1 MNNRNV
7 HWAAIVIIPLLL
19 MAAILVLNSLDFN
32 HFKPTIT
39 AKVEEATGRT
49 LSIAGDIELQL
60 SLSPE
65 LSMEGL
71 ALSNAAWG
79 SDKEMI
85 TIRRVVTQVN
95 LWSLFGEELEILHLL
110 LEQPNFLLES
120 SADGIDNWVMG
131 KTEQAAVQRMDQ
143 SGGVPLFRHIEIL
156 DGQLT
161 YIDGVNQ
168 SREQLTIQML
178 QATADDFAS
187 PLHLQ
192 LEGSYN
198 EFPFEI
204 TAQLDNLVA
213 LNQGK
218 STQLQL
224 KVKSGHAEGQ
234 FSASLLL
241 NGETGQYRI
250 GQIDLQLAQS
260 RLQGEISV
268 DSGKERPILQAA
280 LKAPLVDLT
289 ELGELV
295 PVQQQEVDSP
305 SADDQAAMPVT
316 GKKLFPSALLDLSG
330 LATFDA
336 EIELNIERL
345 RSPYAVLEGVES
357 QLIIKEGGLQATPL
371 RFQLGGGTVE
381 GDLSVQG
388 GGPVTVALGL
398 EGKGISLGQVL
409 ADVGKVDQVEGAV
422 SNFDITLQGQGRS
435 VAALMADLEGEVL
448 LQIGEGKMDNQYL
461 NLTGGDIV
469 SQITR
474 SLNPTAKSEQHTLL
488 QCAVV
493 NLQLKQG
500 VCKFDKNI
508 AIETDMTVIVGSGE
522 FDLGSETLS
531 INMKPSPRQDSA
543 DLGIGAG
550 DLVAAARL
558 EGTFALPKLGLDP
571 LGSAKAGMKI
581 YQALATGG
589 TSLILGGLI
598 DKAMSDPH
606 PCKTALEE

>member
-7 HWAAIVIIPLLL
+7 HWAAVVVIPLLLL
-19 MAAILVLNSLDFN
+19 MAATLVLNSLDFN
-32 HFKPTIT
+32 HFKPTISS
-39 AKVEEATGRT
+39 KVEEATGRT

-250 GQIDLQLAQS
+250 DQIDLQLAQS

-295 PVQQQEVDSP
+295 PVQQEVDST

-316 GKKLFPSALLDLSG
+316 G
-330 LATFDA
+330 
-336 EIELNIERL
+336 E
-345 RSPYAVLEGVES
+345 
-357 QLIIKEGGLQATPL
+357 
-371 RFQLGGGTVE
+371 
-381 GDLSVQG
+381 
-388 GGPVTVALGL
+388 
-398 EGKGISLGQVL
+398 
-409 ADVGKVDQVEGAV
+409 
-422 SNFDITLQGQGRS
+422 TL
-435 VAALMADLEGEVL
+435 
-448 LQIGEGKMDNQYL
+448 
-461 NLTGGDIV
+461 
-469 SQITR
+469 
-474 SLNPTAKSEQHTLL
+474 P
-488 QCAVV
+488 QCATGS
-493 NLQLKQG
+493 LQ
-500 VCKFDKNI
+500 
-508 AIETDMTVIVGSGE
+508 SGYIRCR
-522 FDLGSETLS
+522 D
-531 INMKPSPRQDSA
+531 
-543 DLGIGAG
+543 
-550 DLVAAARL
+550 
-558 EGTFALPKLGLDP
+558 
-571 LGSAKAGMKI
+571 
-581 YQALATGG
+581 
-589 TSLILGGLI
+589 
-598 DKAMSDPH
+598 
-606 PCKTALEE
+606 